1 MTSADC
7 GPLAGRV
14 AIVTGASRGIGRD
27 VALRLAAAGAAVAVA
42 ARTASSGEGG
52 IAGSIDEVADEICSA
67 GGTALAQPCDVADDD
82 ACRRLVEAA
91 RSALGPV
98 DILVNNAAATVP
110 DRRGTGR
117 AEGVRPSAREM
128 LSIAN
133 FPLAMY
139 RRAFEVNLFGP
150 YLLTQLVVADMT
162 TLRRGNVVN
171 ISSDAAHVPGT
182 GPYRNP
188 RGVALH
194 AYGNSKAALE
204 HLTRTS
210 GYELAQY
217 GIAVNAVLPSR
228 PIETPGA
235 VFASGGR
242 LGETLGM
249 DRFVDAVERL
259 CSVTPDE
266 MTGAVVYSEDLLD
279 PAERSRGW
287 LGAPYL

>member
-1 MTSADC
+1 
-7 GPLAGRV
+7 
-14 AIVTGASRGIGRD
+14 
-27 VALRLAAAGAAVAVA
+27 
-42 ARTASSGEGG
+42 
-52 IAGSIDEVADEICSA
+52 
-67 GGTALAQPCDVADDD
+67 
-82 ACRRLVEAA
+82 
-91 RSALGPV
+91 
-98 DILVNNAAATVP
+98 
-110 DRRGTGR
+110 
-117 AEGVRPSAREM
+117 M

-162 TLRRGNVVN
+162 TLRRGNIVN

-182 GPYRNP
+182 GPYRNAG
-188 RGVALH
+188 GVALH

-210 GYELAQY
+210 GYELAQH

-228 PIETPGA
+228 PVETPGA

-242 LGETLGM
+242 LGETLAM
-249 DRFVDAVERL
+249 DRFVQAVERL

-266 MTGAVVYSEDLLD
+266 LTGAVVYSEDLLD
-279 PAERSRGW
+279 PAGRCRGW
-287 LGAPYL
+287 LGEPYL